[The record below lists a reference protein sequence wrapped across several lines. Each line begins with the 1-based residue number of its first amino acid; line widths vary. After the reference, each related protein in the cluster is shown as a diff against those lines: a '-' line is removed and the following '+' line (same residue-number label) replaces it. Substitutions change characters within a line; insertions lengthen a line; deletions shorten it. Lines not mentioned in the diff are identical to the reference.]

1 MFNKRLQVLCTRLL
15 NETTNTLREVFDVDE
30 RLLGERSMA
39 MSLFVCL
46 SARIFQKPQSKLY
59 RTFDVQ
65 GGPKKR
71 GHRLMTIILSNLNRF
86 KNFLLQDS
94 LVNSQLN
101 GY

>member
-1 MFNKRLQVLCTRLL
+1 MFNKRLLVLCTRLL

-65 GGPKKR
+65 GGPKN
-71 GHRLMTIILSNLNRF
+71 GAT
-86 KNFLLQDS
+86 DS
-94 LVNSQLN
+94 
-101 GY
+101 

>member
-94 LVNSQLN
+94 LVNRS
-101 GY
+101 